1 MKNKVIFEVQ
11 GYCENREQFSSFEN
25 VLGLID
31 LYYSSPYYGIGRKNN
46 NIFSQ
51 SKDSNLIG
59 MIWVEKGNCTLLL
72 NDMPYVLHK
81 HSFFLV
87 PPLDSLC
94 FDTLSHDFKAKM
106 LIMEKTFMDEC
117 ISNKQIL
124 SFYNCLFVKRLLQ
137 TELNTEETTLFNICF
152 EDLKEKIENR
162 GHSFRK
168 EMIEVSFKSFLLE
181 STNILNNKEES
192 KTFEQFTRKEEVF
205 NKFMDLLLDNY
216 KEQHEVAYYADKLYI
231 TPQYLTMI
239 IKSLTGK
246 TTNKWIDETL
256 VLEARKLLKT
266 TQRSVQQIAD
276 LLNFSDQ
283 STFGKFFKKYHGVS
297 PVEYRKLQ
305 YNPLAMAI

>member
-1 MKNKVIFEVQ
+1 MKNKVIFKVQ

-31 LYYSSPYYGIGRKNN
+31 LYYSTPYYGKENSN
-46 NIFSQ
+46 KHTFLQ
-51 SKDSNLIG
+51 SNDSNLIG
-59 MIWVEKGNCTLLL
+59 MIWIEKGNCTLLL

-81 HSFFLV
+81 NSFFLA

-94 FDTLSHDFKAKM
+94 FDTLSPDFKAKM
-106 LIMEKTFMDEC
+106 LIIEKTFMDEC

-124 SFYNCLFVKRLLQ
+124 SFYNCLFVKRLLE
-137 TELNTEETTLFNICF
+137 TELNTEETNLLNTCF
-152 EDLKEKIENR
+152 MDLKDKIENKE
-162 GHSFRK
+162 HSFHK
-168 EMIEVSFKSFLLE
+168 EIIEVGLKSFLLE
-181 STNILNNKEES
+181 LTNILNDKEES

-256 VLEARKLLKT
+256 ILEARKLLKT
-266 TQRSVQQIAD
+266 SQRSVQQIAD

-283 STFGKFFKKYHGVS
+283 STFGKFFKKYHGIS

-305 YNPLAMAI
+305 YNSMAMAI